1 MACSNIC
8 SLCDNLVI
16 SQAVNFSDDTVIIDL
31 PAGTYADGH
40 KYCIVVAQ
48 TIPTTATIASNVVFT
63 IGGGTTQ
70 YPLVTRNCRQVTAC
84 GIRTRTRYSTCV
96 ETSATGATFR
106 MLGTPCCSP
115 NTRLASVSG
124 DTVATASASIPVV
137 TAQTYSNTN
146 SGKKS

>member
-1 MACSNIC
+1 MACRNIC

-16 SQAVNFSDDTVIIDL
+16 SQAVNFSDDTIIIDL
-31 PAGTYADGH
+31 PAGSYADGH
-40 KYCIVVAQ
+40 KYCIVIAQ
-48 TIPTTATIASNVVFT
+48 TIPTTATIGSSVVFT
-63 IGGGTTQ
+63 IGGTATQ

-84 GIRTRTRYSTCV
+84 GIRTRTRYSVCV

-115 NTRLASVSG
+115 DTRLASVSG
-124 DTVATASASIPVV
+124 ETATV
-137 TAQTYSNTN
+137 TAQSVQTYSTQ